1 MGGSQERPTTHE
13 MIREILEESSLILIW
28 VGLWNVVTI
37 LFNDESIPVNLSLAM
52 TGVFLR
58 CLLVY
63 PGKNQGG
70 KGPSE
75 GRAGGTSAD
84 HGGVDPAE

>member
-1 MGGSQERPTTHE
+1 
-13 MIREILEESSLILIW
+13 MIWDLLEESSLILIW

-52 TGVFLR
+52 TGVLLR
-58 CLLVY
+58 CLIAY
-63 PGKNQGG
+63 GGKNEGG
-70 KGPSE
+70 KGV
-75 GRAGGTSAD
+75 GKAGDPGDTTRG